1 MKARGFTDRSLFEAS
16 PAPGHP
22 HAPRPNDSKSVVLRV
37 KVLRLMEKSVRVHL
51 VDDAPGQWADLP
63 LSLVKAGPGLLSRS
77 QRENRAVPI
86 TLPRWKAEQA
96 GLAAGIVEGQGRLF

>member
-1 MKARGFTDRSLFEAS
+1 MKPTGFTDRSWFEDGFSGRSALKARADS
-16 PAPGHP
+16 P
-22 HAPRPNDSKSVVLRV
+22 VVLRV
-37 KVLRLMEKSVRVHL
+37 KVLRLTDKSVRVHL
-51 VDDAPGQWADLP
+51 EDDAPGQWADLP

-77 QRENRAVPI
+77 ERENRAVPI